1 MQKKILFCYNRLL
14 FIIQHIIVTPMQTI
28 KILSWINVSNAFL
41 KPHKEIKGAKE
52 DKQNYLRRIK
62 RITKQS

>member
-28 KILSWINVSNAFL
+28 KILSRINDWNAFL

-52 DKQNYLRRIK
+52 DKQKYLRRIK